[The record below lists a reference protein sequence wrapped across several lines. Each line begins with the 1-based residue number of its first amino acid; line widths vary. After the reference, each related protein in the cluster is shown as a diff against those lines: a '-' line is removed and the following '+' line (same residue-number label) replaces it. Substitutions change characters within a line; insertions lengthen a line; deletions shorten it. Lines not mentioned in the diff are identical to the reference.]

1 MTLMLM
7 ARTIACTVSSAL
19 LLYAPVTMAQKLPA
33 LEPPSS
39 AYQTIAV
46 LSSKPNE
53 SRKALDT
60 IRYPWAEY
68 SKGALGNA
76 LWRTAYLLPDDE
88 KQLPGLVQFPT
99 SSSDQTKAELDYL
112 LKLQNSRTQPEI
124 DRANYIA
131 NIGSW
136 PNILN
141 PTDPDYQP
149 NREQLY
155 YILSTATG
163 KQYDHS
169 QYLAT
174 TTLLLNC
181 IQDIRV
187 TEFRLKQ
194 VFKRPRPY
202 HIEPRLQPL
211 TRINSPSFPS
221 GHSLWS
227 YTEAYI
233 FGELFPQ
240 KRQDFIK
247 VAAEVR
253 WSREL
258 LGIHY
263 PSDNEASRII
273 GWHLLKYWYKNPRF
287 VADLK
292 KAQMEWSNK

>member
-1 MTLMLM
+1 MTLILM
-7 ARTIACTVSSAL
+7 ARTIACTLTSFL
-19 LLYAPVTMAQKLPA
+19 LLYSPVTMAQKLPV
-33 LEPPSS
+33 LEPPGA
-39 AYQTIAV
+39 AYQSIAV

-53 SRKALDT
+53 GRKELDT

-76 LWRTAYLLPDDE
+76 LWRTVYLLPADE
-88 KQLPGLVQFPT
+88 AQLPGLIQFPA
-99 SSSDQTKAELDYL
+99 SSSDQTRAELDYL
-112 LKLQNSRTQPEI
+112 LKLQNSRTQQEI

-141 PTDPDYQP
+141 PTDPDYQA

-163 KQYDHS
+163 KQYDYS
-169 QYLAT
+169 QYPAT

-202 HIEPRLQPL
+202 HVEPRLQPL
-211 TRINSPSFPS
+211 TRISSPSFPS

-233 FGELFPQ
+233 FAELFPQ

-263 PSDNEASRII
+263 PSDNEASRVI
-273 GWHLLKYWYKNPRF
+273 GWHLLKSWYKNPRF

-292 KAQMEWSNK
+292 KAQMEWSSK

>member
-1 MTLMLM
+1 MLM
-7 ARTIACTVSSAL
+7 ARTIAYTVASAL
-19 LLYAPVTMAQKLPA
+19 LLYSPVAVAQKLPA
-33 LEPPSS
+33 LEPPSP
-39 AYQTIAV
+39 AYLAIAV
-46 LSSKPNE
+46 LSSTPNE
-53 SRKALDT
+53 DRKDQDT

-76 LWRTAYLLPDDE
+76 LWRTVYLLPNDE
-88 KQLPGLVQFPT
+88 KQLAGLVKFPA
-99 SSSDQTKAELDYL
+99 SSSDQTRAELDYL
-112 LKLQNSRTQPEI
+112 LKLQNSRTQQEI

-141 PTDPDYQP
+141 PTDPDYQA

-163 KQYDHS
+163 KQYDYS
-169 QYLAT
+169 RYPAT

-194 VFKRPRPY
+194 FFKRPRPY
-202 HIEPRLQPL
+202 HVEPRLQPL

-247 VAAEVR
+247 VAAEVW

-273 GWHLLKYWYKNPRF
+273 GWHLLKYWYKNPGF
-287 VADLK
+287 IADLK
-292 KAQMEWSNK
+292 KAQMEWSSK